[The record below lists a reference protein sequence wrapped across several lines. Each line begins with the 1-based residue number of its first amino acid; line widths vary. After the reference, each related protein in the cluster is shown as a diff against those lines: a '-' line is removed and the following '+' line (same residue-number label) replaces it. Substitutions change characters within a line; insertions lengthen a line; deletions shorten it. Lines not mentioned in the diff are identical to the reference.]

1 MNTTIGYSGDY
12 MTNETDDNINE
23 NSKHKKF
30 KLVYDMNKWKER
42 ITDPVPTLQLF
53 ITNKCNKR
61 CAGCFYEESLGNEEM
76 PLNRYKEII
85 NEYKTRI
92 KKVILLGGEPTIH
105 KDVDKMISFN
115 MEQNLK
121 TTVYTNGKD
130 LKKLEDIH
138 TEDIRNGTENNLD
151 VRIGILGLYHG
162 EKNLAEIKKT

>member
-61 CAGCFYEESLGNEEM
+61 CAGCFHHQ
-76 PLNRYKEII
+76 
-85 NEYKTRI
+85 T
-92 KKVILLGGEPTIH
+92 
-105 KDVDKMISFN
+105 
-115 MEQNLK
+115 
-121 TTVYTNGKD
+121 
-130 LKKLEDIH
+130 
-138 TEDIRNGTENNLD
+138 
-151 VRIGILGLYHG
+151 
-162 EKNLAEIKKT
+162 